1 MRERV
6 KMSNIA
12 KAIVAVTS
20 EVNSLA
26 KGVKNQHGGYNYV
39 PIDNYYAE
47 VGKVAAKHGLTWVLK
62 VVSFEHLP
70 NLGKSGAINFTYN
83 VDIFHS
89 SGDEKLNFTS
99 LNILHPIQ
107 GAQSAGSAM
116 SYADKIF
123 MRQLFKVETGEQD
136 ADATNPNDLNGKP
149 EAPKAEAP
157 KPALSKED
165 EATLV
170 AWIDKTIKTFL
181 PDAKSDDDLK
191 KYWADNKNGS
201 IKRVKDFSEEAYN
214 GLLSAF
220 TARRNELKGESA

>member
-1 MRERV
+1 
-6 KMSNIA
+6 MSNIT

-70 NLGKSGAINFTYN
+70 NLGKSGSLNFTYS
-83 VDIFHS
+83 VDLLHS
-89 SGDEKLNFTS
+89 SGDEKANFTS
-99 LNILHPIQ
+99 LNITHPIQ

-170 AWIDKTIKTFL
+170 AWIDTTIKKFL
-181 PDAKSDDDLK
+181 PDARTDDELK
-191 KYWADNKNGS
+191 GFWSDNKNGA
-201 IKRVKDFSEEAYN
+201 IKRVRDFSEEAYN

-220 TARRNELKGESA
+220 TARRNELKGS

>member
-1 MRERV
+1 
-6 KMSNIA
+6 MSNIT
-12 KAIVAVTS
+12 KAIVAVTG

-62 VVSFEHLP
+62 V
-70 NLGKSGAINFTYN
+70 KSGAINFTYN

-165 EATLV
+165 EETLV
-170 AWIDKTIKTFL
+170 AWIDTTIKTFL
-181 PDAKSDDDLK
+181 PDVRTDDELK
-191 KYWADNKNGS
+191 GFWSDNKNGA
-201 IKRVKDFSEEAYN
+201 IKRVRDFSEEAYN

-220 TARRNELKGESA
+220 TARRNELKGS

>member
-1 MRERV
+1 
-6 KMSNIA
+6 
-12 KAIVAVTS
+12 
-20 EVNSLA
+20 
-26 KGVKNQHGGYNYV
+26 
-39 PIDNYYAE
+39 

-62 VVSFEHLP
+62 VVNFEHLP

-165 EATLV
+165 EETLV
-170 AWIDKTIKTFL
+170 AWIDTTIKTFL
-181 PDAKSDDDLK
+181 PDVRTDDELK
-191 KYWADNKNGS
+191 GFWSDNKNGA
-201 IKRVKDFSEEAYN
+201 IKRVRDFSEEAYN

-220 TARRNELKGESA
+220 TARRNELKGS

>member
-1 MRERV
+1 
-6 KMSNIA
+6 MSNIA

-89 SGDEKLNFTS
+89 SGDEKPNFTS

-149 EAPKAEAP
+149 EAPKTEAP
-157 KPALSKED
+157 KPTLSKED
-165 EATLV
+165 EETLV
-170 AWIDKTIKTFL
+170 AWIDTTLKKFL
-181 PDAKSDDDLK
+181 PDARTDDELK
-191 KYWADNKNGS
+191 GFWSDNKNGA
-201 IKRVKDFSEEAYN
+201 IKRVRDFSEEAYN

-220 TARRNELKGESA
+220 TARRNELKGS

>member
-1 MRERV
+1 
-6 KMSNIA
+6 MSNIA

-20 EVNSLA
+20 EVSSLA

-39 PIDNYYAE
+39 PIDNYYTE

-70 NLGKSGAINFTYN
+70 NLGKSGSLNFTYS
-83 VDIFHS
+83 VDLLHS

-99 LNILHPIQ
+99 LNITHPIQ

-149 EAPKAEAP
+149 ETPKAEAP

-170 AWIDKTIKTFL
+170 AWIDTTIKTFL
-181 PDAKSDDDLK
+181 PDARTDDELK
-191 KYWADNKNGS
+191 DFWSANKNGA
-201 IKRVKDFSEEAYN
+201 IKRVRDFSEEAYN

-220 TARRNELKGESA
+220 TARRNELKGS

>member
-1 MRERV
+1 
-6 KMSNIA
+6 MSNIA

-20 EVNSLA
+20 EIKSLA
-26 KGVKNQHGGYNYV
+26 KGEKNQHGGYNYV

-47 VGKVAAKHGLTWVLK
+47 VGKVAAKHGLTWVLRVTDCK
-62 VVSFEHLP
+62 HLP
-70 NLGKSGAINFTYN
+70 DLGKNGALNFSYA
-83 VDIFHS
+83 VDLLHS
-89 SGDEKLNFTS
+89 DGTEKNDFTS

-116 SYADKIF
+116 SYADKVF
-123 MRQLFKVETGEQD
+123 MRQLFKIETGEMD
-136 ADATNPNDLNGKP
+136 ADATNPNELNGKP
-149 EAPKAEAP
+149 EKVEAP

-181 PDAKSDDDLK
+181 PDARSDDELK

-201 IKRVKDFSEEAYN
+201 IKRVRDFSEEAYN